1 MVTSDPHDQQKTFCE
16 MSASWYW
23 TSPSPKP
30 YVLNFPYSCF
40 GAVSQT
46 ILLIWMFSKY
56 DPTLGGISWPF
67 GPILLGRLIH
77 SSEEGFCWYST
88 QCAITGL
95 GLNSQ
100 RSLDTCLLVMVQESI
115 LSHCIFSYL
124 ELYYYNHWSYIEP
137 YIWSTASSLS
147 SFSLEAQSYPW

>member
-1 MVTSDPHDQQKTFCE
+1 

-23 TSPSPKP
+23 TSPLPKP
-30 YVLNFPYSCF
+30 YILSFPHCSF
-40 GAVSQT
+40 GAVSQSAQT
-46 ILLIWMFSKY
+46 ILPIWPFSKY

-67 GPILLGRLIH
+67 GPALLGRLIP
-77 SSEEGFCWYST
+77 SSEEGFCWYAA

-115 LSHCIFSYL
+115 PSHCIFSYL
-124 ELYYYNHWSYIEP
+124 ELHYYNHWSFIEL
-137 YIWSTASSLS
+137 YIWSTASSLVIIFVGGS
-147 SFSLEAQSYPW
+147 VILLII